1 MCDKIM
7 VIELTKNTE
16 NAATENDPATPDEKI
31 EAVPSPI
38 FQVFGKYNPLEVVVD
53 DPGLAKYIN
62 LTPVGLPH
70 TGGRNAK
77 RVFMKANMS
86 IVERFLNSI
95 MRTENYT
102 GKKEKAHKAVEKAF
116 ELIEKRTKHNP
127 IQVLVSAL
135 ENAAPMEEA
144 TRLRFGGISVP
155 KAVDIAPSRR
165 LDMALRNI
173 ARGAVNAT
181 FKNKRPFTQCL
192 ANEIIA
198 AANNDVNCF
207 SISKKEEKERVAG
220 SAR

>member
-1 MCDKIM
+1 M
-7 VIELTKNTE
+7 VIELTDEQE
-16 NAATENDPATPDEKI
+16 NAVPEQEPAAPAPAEEVEVPTPDFLI
-31 EAVPSPI
+31 
-38 FQVFGKYNPLEVVVD
+38 FGKYNSLEVVVN

-62 LTPVGLPH
+62 LTPVGIPH

-86 IVERFLNSI
+86 IVERIVNNV
-95 MRTENYT
+95 MRTGRYT
-102 GKKEKAHKAVEKAF
+102 GKKGKAYKATEIAF
-116 ELIEKRTKHNP
+116 EIILKKTKRNP
-127 IQVLVSAL
+127 IQVFVKAL

-155 KAVDIAPSRR
+155 KAVDVSPSRR
-165 LDMALRNI
+165 LDIALRNI
-173 ARGAVNAT
+173 SRGAINAT
-181 FKNKRPFTQCL
+181 YKNKRQFPQCL